1 MKTIQLTPK
10 VTADSKIYYLTS
22 LDKVEANLLLNAK
35 KEGTL
40 KDLIPI
46 LGINT
51 VNVLKF
57 GETAKSSPYNITE
70 YVGFLYG
77 HITDNRPKINAN
89 RPKFFRDYNQTEE
102 KQADMI
108 ALVDMG
114 MTSLNSAKSAFKH
127 MKEEYCCVWWDYKEV
142 IYDK

>member
-1 MKTIQLTPK
+1 MKTVQLTAK
-10 VTADSKIYYLTS
+10 ETAKDKIFYLTS
-22 LDKVEANLLLNAK
+22 LDKVEADLLLNAK
-35 KEGTL
+35 KNNTL
-40 KDLIPI
+40 NDLSSI
-46 LGINT
+46 LGINC

-77 HITDNRPKINAN
+77 HITDDKPKINAN

-102 KQADMI
+102 KQADII
-108 ALVDMG
+108 ALVDIG
-114 MTSLNSAKSAFKH
+114 MTSLNSAKSALKK

-142 IYDK
+142 LW